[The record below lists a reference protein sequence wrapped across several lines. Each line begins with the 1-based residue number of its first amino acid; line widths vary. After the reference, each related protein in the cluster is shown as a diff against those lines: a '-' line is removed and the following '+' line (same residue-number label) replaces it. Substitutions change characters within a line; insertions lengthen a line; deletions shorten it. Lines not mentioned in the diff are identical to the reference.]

1 MIGDIIVSA
10 IIVAMLLLWYCFLK
24 ESNNYDND

>member
-1 MIGDIIVSA
+1 MIGDIIVSV

-24 ESNNYDND
+24 ENNYDND